1 MTTAAVF
8 GANGLVGSTVA
19 STLAQV
25 PEITRIRLFDIDS
38 SRLDVEAMDV
48 AMIAEKMRPQSI
60 EVTTHTVDMRNVPRL
75 AQAIDDAQPDVL
87 LNAAIPRNW
96 YSFPRRFDPEVWRKL
111 NLEAKMGPWLPL
123 FLVLPMKLMQARQ
136 MAGSTAA
143 VVQISYPD
151 AVNATLAAAG
161 LAPETGCGNSQNINT
176 VMRVVAARHLE
187 VPVRDVTVQ
196 LVANHFH
203 AWALAAD
210 APEMAE
216 RPMYYRIFSN
226 ERDVTERLDVPTY
239 WNEVRRLYPRQRPA
253 FAATSAVQNAVRLI
267 RDDFTTGHV
276 NSPGGLIGGV
286 EARLGR
292 GSVEVV
298 WPVGITEADGLAL
311 LANAQQGDGIRGI
324 AENGDV
330 AFVPECAEAMRTYL
344 KYDCDVLPFVDVEA
358 RADELI
364 ERLPEP

>member
-8 GANGLVGSTVA
+8 GASGLVGSTVA
-19 STLAQV
+19 ATLAQV
-25 PEITRIRLFDIDS
+25 PEITQVHLFD
-38 SRLDVEAMDV
+38 LDKGRVDIEAMDV

-60 EVTTHTVDMRNVPRL
+60 QVTGHGVDMRDVDAL
-75 AQAIDDAQPDVL
+75 AAAIDDIRPDVMI
-87 LNAAIPRNW
+87 NAAIPRNW
-96 YSFPRRFDPEVWRKL
+96 YSFPARFEPEVWRKL

-136 MAGSTAA
+136 ASGVDAA

-151 AVNATLAAAG
+151 AVNATLAAVG
-161 LAPETGCGNSQNINT
+161 LAPDAGCGNSQNINT
-176 VMRVVAARHLE
+176 VMRIVAARQLK

-210 APEMAE
+210 APEME
-216 RPMYYRIFSN
+216 RRPMYYSIFRLQ
-226 ERDVTERLDVPTY
+226 EDVTDVVDTPEY
-239 WNEVRRLYPRQRPA
+239 WSEVRRLYPRQRPA
-253 FAATSAVQNAVRLI
+253 FAATSAVQNAVRLT
-267 RDDFTTGHV
+267 RADATTGHV

-292 GSVEVV
+292 GTVEVV
-298 WPVGITEADGLAL
+298 WPQGLTPSDGLAL
-311 LANAQQGDGIRGI
+311 LATAQQGDGIAGI
-324 AENGDV
+324 SAEGDV
-330 AFVPECAEAMRTYL
+330 SFVPECAEAMRTYL
-344 KYDCDVLPFVDVEA
+344 GYDCDVLRFADVEA

-364 ERLPEP
+364 ERLPSP